1 LVVWLRIVV
10 FGAGAIGSLFGALL
24 AEHGHLVTLVGNRQH
39 MERIEEEGLRV
50 ETVSG
55 CGRTV
60 PVATALGG
68 VDWGGV
74 ELLLLTTKAYD
85 VVRAARQLRGVLPAG
100 VPVICLQNGVGVEE
114 MVGRE
119 LGSNPVLRGVTWQ
132 ASEFLAPGRIR
143 HTATGKTLVGP
154 PKNHPSHLGFV
165 TRLVK
170 VFSDAGLPTE
180 YVENVERHVWVKT
193 AINAA
198 INPLGAIMGVRNG
211 ELLGVEGVESTIDN
225 IVGECVDVA
234 ARVGVEL
241 DRGAV
246 SRQVVRTIRDTAD
259 NKNSMLQDIERGKRT
274 EIDFIN
280 GAVCGL
286 GEKFGVPTP
295 LNRLLLQLVKK
306 IEVRGKN
313 RHKKI

>member
-1 LVVWLRIVV
+1 
-10 FGAGAIGSLFGALL
+10 
-24 AEHGHLVTLVGNRQH
+24 
-39 MERIEEEGLRV
+39 M
-50 ETVSG
+50 
-55 CGRTV
+55 
-60 PVATALGG
+60 
-68 VDWGGV
+68 
-74 ELLLLTTKAYD
+74 
-85 VVRAARQLRGVLPAG
+85 
-100 VPVICLQNGVGVEE
+100 
-114 MVGRE
+114 
-119 LGSNPVLRGVTWQ
+119 
-132 ASEFLAPGRIR
+132 
-143 HTATGKTLVGP
+143 
-154 PKNHPSHLGFV
+154 
-165 TRLVK
+165 
-170 VFSDAGLPTE
+170 
-180 YVENVERHVWVKT
+180 
-193 AINAA
+193 
-198 INPLGAIMGVRNG
+198 
-211 ELLGVEGVESTIDN
+211 
-225 IVGECVDVA
+225 A